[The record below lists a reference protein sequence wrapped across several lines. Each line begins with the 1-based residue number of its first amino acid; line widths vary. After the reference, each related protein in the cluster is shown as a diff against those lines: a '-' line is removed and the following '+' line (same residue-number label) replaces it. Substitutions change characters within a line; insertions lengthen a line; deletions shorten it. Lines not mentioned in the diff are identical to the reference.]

1 MEIKNLNLRLKDVE
15 NTKLVLFVLTLILK
29 KFEIH

>member
-29 KFEIH
+29 KI

>member
-29 KFEIH
+29 KKIH

>member
-15 NTKLVLFVLTLILK
+15 NTKLVLFVNSNPK
-29 KFEIH
+29 KI